1 VTLVCFVDACIA
13 KGKRSVMPHVR
24 LDELQIAARK
34 GRYAVPHFLGGTT
47 EMVVAQ
53 VKAAEDRNSPLA
65 LGFAPEVFSM
75 VPLEDSL
82 PMIVRAAQG
91 SRVPVATQLEHGHDF
106 DTIVK
111 AIRLGV
117 SSVMFDGSGLPY
129 EENVTR
135 TREIVRVAHAVGV
148 AVEAELGCV
157 GGSVLPDAEARESC
171 LTEPE
176 AVVDFV
182 TRTGTDT
189 LAISF
194 GNVHGKYRG
203 LPNLDFERVKRIS
216 RLVDTPLVMHGGSGL
231 TAREYRGAI
240 ESGIS
245 NIHFYTGIA
254 VGVWRHLKQSVGD
267 SRADPI
273 YHELVGWTMD
283 HFYEAAVNV
292 IDMLGAAGRCV
303 TPP

>member
-1 VTLVCFVDACIA
+1 M
-13 KGKRSVMPHVR
+13 GHVR

-34 GRYAVPHFLGGTT
+34 DRYAVPHFLGGTT

-53 VKAAEDRNSPLA
+53 VKAAEDCNSPLA
-65 LGFAPEVFSM
+65 LGFAPEVFPM
-75 VPLEDSL
+75 VPLEHNL
-82 PMIVRAAQG
+82 AMIVHAAQG
-91 SRVPVATQLEHGHDF
+91 ARVPVATQLEHGHDF
-106 DTIVK
+106 DIIMK

-117 SSVMFDGSGLPY
+117 SSVMFDGSDLPY
-129 EENVTR
+129 EENVAR
-135 TREIVRVAHAVGV
+135 TKEIVKVAHAFEV
-148 AVEAELGCV
+148 AVEAELGSV
-157 GGSVLPDAEARESC
+157 GGSVFPDAQGRESHF
-171 LTEPE
+171 TEPE

-194 GNVHGKYRG
+194 GNVHGKYRAA
-203 LPNLDFERVKRIS
+203 PNLDYQRVRQIS
-216 RLVDTPLVMHGGSGL
+216 RLVETPLVMHGGSGL

-254 VGVWRHLKQSVGD
+254 VGVWGYLKRVVGD
-267 SRADPI
+267 AGTDPI

-283 HFYEAAVNV
+283 HFYEATVNV
-292 IDMLGAAGRCV
+292 IDMLGSAGRCV